1 MHIQAC
7 RFDRNNDD
15 GIHVEAIK
23 GMQRPTTLQE
33 EVKDFLRRYPM
44 PLVIT
49 DCELYYNQR
58 NGICISD
65 YWKGPVE
72 VSDCV
77 IVGNLEYG
85 LSMQGR
91 V

>member
-1 MHIQAC
+1 MS
-7 RFDRNNDD
+7 
-15 GIHVEAIK
+15 
-23 GMQRPTTLQE
+23 
-33 EVKDFLRRYPM
+33 
-44 PLVIT
+44 LVIT

-58 NGICISD
+58 NGISISD

>member
-1 MHIQAC
+1 
-7 RFDRNNDD
+7 
-15 GIHVEAIK
+15 
-23 GMQRPTTLQE
+23 MQGKFITPPAHLQE
-33 EVKDFLRRYPM
+33 EVREFLRRHPM

-58 NGICISD
+58 NGISISE
-65 YWKGPVE
+65 YWKGPIE

-85 LSMQGR
+85 LSITGIVKLDMTDKLSLAR
-91 V
+91 LDPYKK